1 MLLGVSF
8 QSGISSESLERV
20 TDVVTYSEIHTRG
33 PQAGPA
39 TLFRPALRHSVQQ
52 MFMLSDVYYNTIFS
66 GWLQELCR
74 AKVQSEIGFL
84 LASLPVEHCFGGF

>member
-39 TLFRPALRHSVQQ
+39 TLFRPALRHPVQQ
-52 MFMLSDVYYNTIFS
+52 MFMLSDVYYNTISQVGSRNPVVPSF
-66 GWLQELCR
+66 R
-74 AKVQSEIGFL
+74 AKLVSF
-84 LASLPVEHCFGGF
+84 